1 LKKRLALL
9 LTVTIAFAISP
20 AGWTANAHAGWSW
33 NAQIASVDGDVV
45 TLESSK
51 GDTLTLT
58 AIEGADPV
66 AGGDVAVVEKGLV
79 WDAAGGG
86 TVDQPLGWS
95 WND

>member
-9 LTVTIAFAISP
+9 LALAVAFAISP
-20 AGWTANAHAGWSW
+20 AGWTAKAHAGWSW
-33 NAQIASVDGDVV
+33 NAQIASVDGGVV
-45 TLESSK
+45 TLENGK

-66 AGGDVAVVEKGLV
+66 AGADVTVVEKGLV
-79 WDAAGGG
+79 WDADGGG